1 MTTRYLILSLLCIS
15 TSIYAQ
21 QFNTLHIERT
31 EIDTN
36 NTIYQSGKVY
46 TYDYEII
53 DQQKAYRLNNNGSV
67 AEGNFELVEATDDT
81 FNLKIQLIVPKLDK
95 SQRTNKRQTEILYLF
110 IPIYTAMERTGIV
123 ENDENVWIHPPRSGF
138 FRSLETCP
146 FPYVKL
152 PLEVGKEW
160 QDKMKIS
167 NHWSHEKWGVWD
179 KKLLL
184 HYNYKIARKT
194 MLETALG
201 DEECY
206 VVESTAKSEI
216 GESKLLSYYSEKYG
230 FVRLEYTMATGL
242 QVNLWLC
249 DYLENQKLDGL
260 EDVVSFLDECQKM

>member
-1 MTTRYLILSLLCIS
+1 M
-15 TSIYAQ
+15 
-21 QFNTLHIERT
+21 
-31 EIDTN
+31 
-36 NTIYQSGKVY
+36 
-46 TYDYEII
+46 
-53 DQQKAYRLNNNGSV
+53 
-67 AEGNFELVEATDDT
+67 
-81 FNLKIQLIVPKLDK
+81 
-95 SQRTNKRQTEILYLF
+95 
-110 IPIYTAMERTGIV
+110 
-123 ENDENVWIHPPRSGF
+123 
-138 FRSLETCP
+138 
-146 FPYVKL
+146 KL
-152 PLEVGKEW
+152 PLEEGKEW

-184 HYNYKIARKT
+184 HYNYKIARNT

-216 GESKLLSYYSEKYG
+216 GESKLLSYYSENYG

-260 EDVVSFLDECQKM
+260 EDVVSFLDECQKMQAK